1 MLENL
6 LEYHQEPQDSAFVAQ
21 VMKRVQRQQR
31 IRRLI
36 LASTAVTGSV
46 FGTIGAL
53 TLAEPVA
60 RTIANISVGPVMIA
74 AMGGVAFLAWLF
86 QDEGAAWF

>member
-6 LEYHQEPQDSAFVAQ
+6 LEYHQKPQDSAFVAQ
-21 VMKRVQRQQR
+21 VMNRVQRQQR

-36 LASTAVTGSV
+36 LASTAVTGAV

-74 AMGGVAFLAWLF
+74 AMSGVAFLAWLF